1 MSWCLGKFEVKTSF
15 LDAITFAFC
24 VFGFFFSSLSSF
36 VVSSLGNKLVGKFE
50 GF

>member
-24 VFGFFFSSLSSF
+24 VVFFSSVSSF